1 MTAGIPS
8 VYTSTMK
15 VKNDYTNCLTNL
27 ACSVQKYFDIPYAHT
42 TLSDIDAL
50 LAEQQPENVV
60 VFLLDGMGD
69 NILSRNLPSTS
80 FFRSNRLRTL
90 YSVFP
95 ATTTACTMSML
106 TGLNPVEHGWLGWD
120 MYVKPL
126 DKTMTLFLGIEKVSK
141 ERESDYISKTSDL
154 VRKYLPEQIAD
165 AGKYD
170 GVLLA
175 PFIDPKYRDF
185 DVLTADVQAACSK
198 PAKNE
203 KRYVYA
209 YYPDPDGIMHDKG
222 PDSDEVKHCM
232 ATLDEKIAVL
242 CNELHNTVVIV
253 VADHGHMKT
262 EQLMLSDYPDVEELL
277 ERTPGLEQRAASF
290 KVKDG
295 CQEEFARRFNT
306 AFGKDFDLYPAEEV
320 IASGLFGNVSGVPGG
335 AECAGENPLFRPALG
350 DFVAINGKSNRSIVS
365 EGGSILFSEHAG
377 WTDDEIIVPL
387 IVKVCR

>member
-1 MTAGIPS
+1 
-8 VYTSTMK
+8 MK

-126 DKTMTLFLGIEKVSK
+126 DKTMTLFLGTEKVSK

-165 AGKYD
+165 AGTYD
-170 GVLLA
+170 AVLLA
-175 PFIDPKYRDF
+175 SFITPELRDF
-185 DVLTADVQAACSK
+185 DLLVQAVEKECAK
-198 PAKNE
+198 PAKNGR
-203 KRYVYA
+203 RYVYA
-209 YYPDPDGIMHDKG
+209 YCPNPDGMMHEMG
-222 PDSDEVKHCM
+222 PDADAVRECM
-232 ATLDEKIAVL
+232 VHQSSLIESL
-242 CNELHNTVVIV
+242 CTRLHNTVVMV
-253 VADHGHMKT
+253 VADHGHIKT
-262 EQLMLSDYPDVEELL
+262 EQLKLSDYPDVEELL
-277 ERTPGLEQRAASF
+277 ERTPALEQRAASF
-290 KVKDG
+290 KVKVG
-295 CQEEFARRFNT
+295 YMEEFARRFNT

-350 DFVAINGKSNRSIVS
+350 DFIAINGRSNRSIVS
-365 EGGSILFSEHAG
+365 DGGSELFSEHAG
-377 WTDDEIIVPL
+377 WSKDEIIVPL